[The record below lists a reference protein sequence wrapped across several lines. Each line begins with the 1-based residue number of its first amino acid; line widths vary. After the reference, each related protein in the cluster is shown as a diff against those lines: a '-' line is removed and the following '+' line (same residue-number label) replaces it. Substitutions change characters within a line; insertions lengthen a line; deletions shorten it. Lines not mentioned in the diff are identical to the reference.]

1 MLALLCFACG
11 VGQKDR
17 QLNVFIWSAYISQPV
32 LDQFEKQTGIR
43 VRYDTYDSN
52 QALLEKLRAGV
63 TEYDVI
69 CPTNWLIT
77 SLIRLKLIDKLDASR
92 IPNRKNI
99 SPSFQDSAYDRGNQ
113 YSIPFLWGIDGIGYN
128 KTKVTGPLDSWSVLW
143 DPQYKNRIS
152 MLDNAGDC
160 FLAALKWRGHS
171 INSSVPAELQEAR
184 DLLLAQKPLVRTYNS
199 SNFDELLLSGDVW
212 IAYGYSGQLA
222 KATEQNPDLV
232 YIVPREGSL
241 VWMDTLAIPAN
252 APHKDAAYAFLNF
265 CLDPKI
271 AAEITNNTG
280 YANANEASK
289 PFVKPAILSNPA
301 RYPSDD
307 TLKRCE
313 WSIDQPELDKIKDRY
328 WTEIKAH

>member
-1 MLALLCFACG
+1 
-11 VGQKDR
+11 
-17 QLNVFIWSAYISQPV
+17 
-32 LDQFEKQTGIR
+32 
-43 VRYDTYDSN
+43 
-52 QALLEKLRAGV
+52 
-63 TEYDVI
+63 
-69 CPTNWLIT
+69 
-77 SLIRLKLIDKLDASR
+77 RLKLIDKLDASR

-113 YSIPFLWGIDGIGYN
+113 YSIPFLWGTDGIGYN

-232 YIVPREGSL
+232 YI
-241 VWMDTLAIPAN
+241 
-252 APHKDAAYAFLNF
+252 
-265 CLDPKI
+265 
-271 AAEITNNTG
+271 
-280 YANANEASK
+280 
-289 PFVKPAILSNPA
+289 
-301 RYPSDD
+301 
-307 TLKRCE
+307 
-313 WSIDQPELDKIKDRY
+313 
-328 WTEIKAH
+328 